1 VVDILEKALTSASL
15 WTQIDGSKLEC
26 FHLLLS
32 LGFDGGSYLALVY
45 LRLSKGMHFGE
56 GGERRGRN
64 GLPAG

>member
-1 VVDILEKALTSASL
+1 V
-15 WTQIDGSKLEC
+15 WTQIDGLKLEC